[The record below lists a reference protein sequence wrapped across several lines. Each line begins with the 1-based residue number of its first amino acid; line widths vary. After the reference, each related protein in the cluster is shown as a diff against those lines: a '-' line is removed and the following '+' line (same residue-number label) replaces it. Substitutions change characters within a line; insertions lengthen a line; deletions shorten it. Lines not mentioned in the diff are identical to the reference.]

1 MKRHPFPHHQ
11 RGATLIVGLILL
23 VLITLMVTAAFNL
36 SSSNLKS
43 VGNMQFRS
51 EALAAANKA
60 VEQVVASAFTTP
72 ALAQSINVDMNND
85 GTRDYL
91 VSIAV
96 PTCIS
101 ATIASDATLSSAS
114 LGGSMSS
121 AANWS
126 TIWEIDATVTDP
138 VSGAFVRTRTG
149 IRVLRTQSQKD
160 AECV

>member
-1 MKRHPFPHHQ
+1 MKRRQILHRE

-51 EALAAANKA
+51 EALAATNKA
-60 VEQVVASAFTTP
+60 VEQVVASAFTTSP
-72 ALAQSINVDMNND
+72 LAQSIDVDMNND
-85 GTRDYL
+85 GTRDYM
-91 VSIAV
+91 VSIAA

-101 ATIASDATLSSAS
+101 ATVAAEATLSSLS
-114 LGGSMSS
+114 LGAGMSS
-121 AANWS
+121 AANWD
-126 TIWEIDATVTDP
+126 TLWEIDATVTDP

-160 AECV
+160 AECA